1 MYGRPSYQ
9 EALVDLVGLMVSD
22 SPHSLLK
29 SQAVERMK
37 SFSWASVL
45 DELTHNTPT
54 LLVFHRECKS
64 IKKNHPNTPAII
76 GACAAIL
83 LKHRLNKMS
92 VYQKM
97 VSIVL
102 YTEHTFKAGNV
113 TITGWLKY
121 NYII

>member
-22 SPHSLLK
+22 STNSLLK

-54 LLVFHRECKS
+54 LLVFLRECTS
-64 IKKNHPNTPAII
+64 IKKNHPNTPASI

-83 LKHRLNKMS
+83 LKH
-92 VYQKM
+92 
-97 VSIVL
+97 
-102 YTEHTFKAGNV
+102 
-113 TITGWLKY
+113 
-121 NYII
+121 